1 MTGDGINDAPALRRA
16 DIGIGLESGT
26 DIAKEASDLVLLS
39 DDFSIVVKAI
49 REGRK
54 IVDNMKK
61 TIVFMVSECFS
72 EVVLILGSI
81 VFGLPIFI
89 LPVQIL

>member
-16 DIGIGLESGT
+16 DIGIALESGT
-26 DIAKEASDLVLLS
+26 DIAKEAADLVLLS

-61 TIVFMVSECFS
+61 TIVFMVCECFS
-72 EVVLILGSI
+72 EIVLILGSI